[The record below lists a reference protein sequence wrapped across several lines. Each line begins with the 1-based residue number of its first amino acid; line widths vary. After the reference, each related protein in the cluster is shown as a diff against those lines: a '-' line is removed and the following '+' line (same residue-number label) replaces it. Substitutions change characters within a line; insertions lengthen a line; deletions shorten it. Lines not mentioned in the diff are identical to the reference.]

1 MIRKLKAKFVLLAM
15 TTLVLLLTVILMGM
29 NLINYKSVVEEA
41 DKTLSFLSQ
50 NKGTFPEFGGGVEPP
65 HGNLPPHM
73 SPETPYESRFFSV
86 LLDTK
91 GDVVFIDTSKISSV
105 GENEAAEYAESAI
118 KKDKVNGFVDN
129 FRYIVKTE
137 PMGARITFLD
147 CGRTLDFVYRFLW
160 TSLFMAII
168 GLIVVFFVIFFISG
182 KIIKPIAESYAKQK
196 QFITDAGHEIKTP
209 LTIINANVD
218 ILEMELGEENE
229 SLSDIKSQT
238 LRLRSLTDDLV
249 MLTRM
254 EEAEENMQKIDFPI
268 SEVVA
273 ETAHPFVTLAD
284 TQGKTLKINIQPL
297 LSLNG
302 NDKAI
307 TQLVSLLLDN
317 ALKYSAANSEIVF
330 SLAKQGHS
338 IVLTVSNTTE
348 HEMSTEHLDRI
359 FDRFYRADTS
369 RNSETGGHGIGLSV
383 ARVIVTAHGGKIA
396 ASVPRTSVFQITAV
410 LPN

>member
-1 MIRKLKAKFVLLAM
+1 MIRKLKIKFILLAM
-15 TTLVLLLTVILMGM
+15 TTLMLLLAVILVGM
-29 NLINYKSVVEEA
+29 NLINYNSVVEEA
-41 DKTLSFLSQ
+41 DKILSFLSQ
-50 NKGTFPEFGGGVEPP
+50 NKGTFPEFGGGEPP

-86 LLDTK
+86 LLNTEGDTA
-91 GDVVFIDTSKISSV
+91 FADTSKITSV
-105 GENEAAEYAESAI
+105 GKTEAVEYAEYAI
-118 KKDKVNGFVDN
+118 KKDKAVGFVGN

-137 PMGARITFLD
+137 PMGTRITFLD
-147 CGRTLDFVYRFLW
+147 CGRTLDAFYGFLW
-160 TSLFMAII
+160 TSLFMAAS
-168 GLIVVFFVIFFISG
+168 GLVVVFFVIFFMSG

-209 LTIINANVD
+209 LTIIGANVD
-218 ILEMELGEENE
+218 ILEMELGENNE
-229 SLSDIKSQT
+229 SLTDIKSQT

-249 MLTRM
+249 LLTRM
-254 EEAEENMQKIDFPI
+254 EEAEDKLQKIDFPI

-273 ETAHPFVTLAD
+273 DAAHPFMALAG
-284 TQGKTLKINIQPL
+284 TQGKALSIAIQPL

-317 ALKYSAANSEIVF
+317 ALKYSAANSEIVL

-338 IVLTVSNTTE
+338 VVLAVTNATE
-348 HEMSTEHLDRI
+348 RHISAQHLDRI

-383 ARVIVTAHGGKIA
+383 AKAIVTAHAGRIA
-396 ASVPRTSVFQITAV
+396 ASVPRANIFQITAV